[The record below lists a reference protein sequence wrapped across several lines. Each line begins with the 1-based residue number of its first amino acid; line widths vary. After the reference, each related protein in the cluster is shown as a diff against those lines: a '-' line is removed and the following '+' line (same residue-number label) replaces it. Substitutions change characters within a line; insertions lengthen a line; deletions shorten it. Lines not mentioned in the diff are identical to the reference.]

1 MQLHRWIMLL
11 TQEKDREEM
20 NDQLE
25 NAGLEADVN
34 MLHCYFAANAFV
46 QCRKNMKEWHRKE
59 NDQMTCWGH
68 LAFVCCFTARI
79 HCECCKGEGVGKRLL
94 ESPLS

>member
-25 NAGLEADVN
+25 NAGLEADVD
-34 MLHCYFAANAFV
+34 MLYCSFAANAFV
-46 QCRKNMKEWHRKE
+46 QCSKDAEDAEKSSML
-59 NDQMTCWGH
+59 D
-68 LAFVCCFTARI
+68 RI
-79 HCECCKGEGVGKRLL
+79 EYTHYTYIYIYIYYIK
-94 ESPLS
+94 LS